1 VELLDEDLL
10 VVEVLV
16 ELVLSVVDGG
26 LVVDVLVELVLSV
39 VDGGGFVVDVLVEL
53 VLSVVDEGDVV
64 VTVLEVG
71 DVEGG
76 DVVVDEYTVDDE
88 LDPPL
93 QGSWDSRS

>member
-1 VELLDEDLL
+1 VKLLDEDVL
-10 VVEVLV
+10 VVE
-16 ELVLSVVDGG
+16 
-26 LVVDVLVELVLSV
+26 
-39 VDGGGFVVDVLVEL
+39 VLVEL

-88 LDPPL
+88 LDAPL